1 MKRKRLFFSSI
12 VMLFALLI
20 NVKGANSQTFLFSI
34 PLGQP
39 VLNSIREVVVDSNG
53 NMYVVLSQIHQVAKL
68 DPYGNDIWRIGGF
81 GNGDG
86 QFNEPFGV
94 AVDSTGSVYVSDA
107 NNNRIQKFD
116 SSGNFLLKFGTFG
129 TSDSQFNAPGGVAVD
144 SSGKIYVADLGNHR
158 IQVFEADSDGD
169 GVTDVIDNCPNVANP
184 GQEDSDHDSIGDACD
199 SFLFSGFFQPV
210 DNPPTLN

>member
-20 NVKGANSQTFLFSI
+20 NVKGANSQTFLFSM

-39 VLNSIREVVVDSNG
+39 ALNSIREVVVDSNG
-53 NMYVVLSQIHQVAKL
+53 NMYVVLGQIHQVAKL

-86 QFNEPFGV
+86 
-94 AVDSTGSVYVSDA
+94 
-107 NNNRIQKFD
+107 
-116 SSGNFLLKFGTFG
+116 
-129 TSDSQFNAPGGVAVD
+129 QFNAPGGVAVD

-210 DNPPTLN
+210 DNPPTLNSTKAGSAVPVKFSLNGN